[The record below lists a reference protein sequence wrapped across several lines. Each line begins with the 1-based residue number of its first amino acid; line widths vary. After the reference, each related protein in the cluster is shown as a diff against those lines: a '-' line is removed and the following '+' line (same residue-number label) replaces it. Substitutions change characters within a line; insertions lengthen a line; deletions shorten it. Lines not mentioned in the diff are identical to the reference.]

1 MPIGLIALALGGFG
15 IGLTEF
21 VIMGLLPEVAA
32 DFRVTEATAGWLIS
46 GYALAVVVGALLLTA
61 AVTRFERKPVLA
73 VLMVLFIAGNL
84 VSAIAPDYA
93 LMMVGRIIAALAH
106 GAFFGIGAVVAASMV
121 APTKKAGAI
130 AIMFTGLTAANVLG
144 VPFGTM
150 LGQAAGWRSTFW
162 AITGIGVLALVGIL
176 ALVPKTGSGEAA
188 GLPQAGCAGELRA
201 FRSGQVWLSIL
212 VTILGYGGM
221 FGAFTYI
228 AFTLTEVTG
237 FSAATV
243 PWLLI
248 LFGVGLFIGNTVGG
262 KAADRN
268 VDRTLLVVLA
278 ALVVV
283 LVVFAL
289 TAGQPAD
296 DHRLHGAAGRLRLRH
311 RPRPADA
318 RHEVRRQRAHA
329 RLRRQ
334 HRRLQRR
341 QRPRRLAGRRDHH
354 RRTRLHLA
362 DLGGRRNHA
371 AGLRRDGL
379 RRCRGQRRAPGRAG
393 AAGERTPAAPDCP
406 HGDDAEPAAAAELVA
421 AGRGAAGACR
431 QRCRQTATNARNG
444 ASRSA
449 AGKLRGL
456 RVPLHRGHPALRVFQ
471 RLDRPVVGDRRHHQA
486 VAHPGHGLVVAGGN
500 LDRHRCRRAPAR
512 VQPGHLGAGGDRRP
526 RARPTGPAPWTGDGL
541 AVRHRARIHV
551 LDQGSAVEH
560 VQELV
565 PAADAQHRQR
575 RRRWTAG
582 PRPGPGRPGRGL
594 TS

>member
-32 DFRVTEATAGWLIS
+32 DFQVSEATAGWLIS

-84 VSAIAPDYA
+84 VSAVAPDYL
-93 LMMVGRIIAALAH
+93 LMMIGRIIAALAH

-176 ALVPKTGSGEAA
+176 TLVPKTGSGQSGRSSASGSA
-188 GLPQAGCAGELRA
+188 SGGLRGELRA
-201 FRSGQVWLSIL
+201 FRSGQVWLSIV

-237 FSAATV
+237 FSASTV

-268 VDRTLLVVLA
+268 VDRTLLVALA
-278 ALVVV
+278 VLVVV

-289 TAGQPAD
+289 TAASQPMTIASMV
-296 DHRLHGAAGRLRLRH
+296 L
-311 RPRPADA
+311 
-318 RHEVRRQRAHA
+318 
-329 RLRRQ
+329 
-334 HRRLQRR
+334 
-341 QRPRRLAGRRDHH
+341 
-354 RRTRLHLA
+354 
-362 DLGGRRNHA
+362 LGGFGFA
-371 AGLRRDGL
+371 TVPGLQMRVMKY
-379 RRCRGQRRAPGRAG
+379 
-393 AAGERTPAAPDCP
+393 
-406 HGDDAEPAAAAELVA
+406 AAAAPTLASGANIGAFNVGNA
-421 AGRGAAGACR
+421 LGAWTGGVTITAGLGYTSPIWAGAGI
-431 QRCRQTATNARNG
+431 TLLG
-444 ASRSA
+444 LGVMVFA
-449 AGKLRGL
+449 AAAAKKHDGGRDGGTSGIGVTGQDRERESVELQ
-456 RVPLHRGHPALRVFQ
+456 PA
-471 RLDRPVVGDRRHHQA
+471 
-486 VAHPGHGLVVAGGN
+486 
-500 LDRHRCRRAPAR
+500 
-512 VQPGHLGAGGDRRP
+512 
-526 RARPTGPAPWTGDGL
+526 
-541 AVRHRARIHV
+541 
-551 LDQGSAVEH
+551 
-560 VQELV
+560 
-565 PAADAQHRQR
+565 
-575 RRRWTAG
+575 
-582 PRPGPGRPGRGL
+582 
-594 TS
+594 